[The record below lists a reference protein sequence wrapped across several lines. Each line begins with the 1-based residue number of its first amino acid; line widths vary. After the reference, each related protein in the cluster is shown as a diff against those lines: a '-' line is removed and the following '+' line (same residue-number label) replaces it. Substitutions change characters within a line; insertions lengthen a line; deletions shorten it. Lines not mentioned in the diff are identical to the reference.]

1 MYRRVRCLAG
11 GIGRAAS
18 FETFLTFENSMTQN
32 PSTTARGPFSFDEM
46 PDSQS
51 VSPIASNGVVPSA
64 ASSEQTKSSPKYRVL
79 IIDDD
84 VPIARMIA
92 ANLQKAGLGFEC
104 VTDGAAGLHAFHE
117 KSPHLVLL
125 DLMLPGMNG
134 FQICSEIR
142 KTSSAP
148 VIMMTA
154 RVETT
159 HQMRGFRLGADDYVL
174 KPFDPQLL
182 VARIIAHL
190 RRVYRYQQAESPT
203 PTRSESLSQ
212 RPSGFANKEVVKT
225 VLPEGWASC
234 GTCDYM
240 GPLKKFP
247 RRTNGTGENALAC
260 PHCGT
265 EKSVQFVLS

>member
-1 MYRRVRCLAG
+1 MDR
-11 GIGRAAS
+11 
-18 FETFLTFENSMTQN
+18 T
-32 PSTTARGPFSFDEM
+32 
-46 PDSQS
+46 DS
-51 VSPIASNGVVPSA
+51 SA
-64 ASSEQTKSSPKYRVL
+64 KSLEEKAVPKYRVL

-84 VPIARMIA
+84 LPIARMIA

-104 VTDGAAGLHAFHE
+104 VTDGATGLRTFQENA
-117 KSPHLVLL
+117 PHLVLL

-182 VARIIAHL
+182 VARVIAHL
-190 RRVYRYQQAESPT
+190 RRVYRYQQIESPI
-203 PTRSESLSQ
+203 PTKRETFFQKPNGLADGAATKS
-212 RPSGFANKEVVKT
+212 A
-225 VLPEGWASC
+225 LPEGWAACS
-234 GTCDYM
+234 TCDYM

-247 RRTNGTGENALAC
+247 RRSNGTGENALAC
-260 PHCGT
+260 PNCGT